1 MLLVVIPYALEK
13 YFWDVDAKN
22 LDAQKNKSYIIERVL
37 EYGDTDAVRWM
48 KNIYPVLQIIEVLK
62 RSRALSQKSAHFWA
76 LFFEVPES
84 EILCF
89 SKQFRMRSRAIWN
102 R

>member
-1 MLLVVIPYALEK
+1 MIPQFLEK
-13 YFWDVDAKN
+13 YFWDVDAKK
-22 LDAQKNKSYIIERVL
+22 LDVQKNKSYIIERIL

-48 KNIYPVLQIIEVLK
+48 KNTYAVSQIVEVLK

-76 LFFEVPES
+76 VFFEVPES

-89 SKQFRMRSRAIWN
+89 SKQFQMRSRAIWN